1 MARKEKRRD
10 PKDNSRRK
18 FLQTV
23 GATVPTL
30 ALLTEGTASAAEAGS
45 GQSGQ
50 PSTPKFTPIQLTRD
64 FNCSPTD
71 YGPQEQAKK
80 LSGDTGNDG
89 LIRTLAGQ
97 QNFQGIPF
105 LLGPEGLESKR
116 WLALSDQPK
125 PWLVR
130 SIDISVQKK
139 ASHLCLV
146 AFCDWDENESP
157 ASSDPDLNVEKVGQ
171 TLAEAVLVFEDGTEK
186 ALPIRRRFEVVSPNP
201 SPHLPYAALP
211 HRKDVPC
218 TFADPLTSSADWEPA
233 QEGVIPSQY
242 LKGPDGRTLP
252 IMWVSALANPDP
264 DRTIATLRLRA
275 AAESILVVCGLTLFH
290 GEHSPLQLQP
300 LSLYRLTLPEA
311 AAEDSE
317 RWKVDVD
324 LGVVARTFVLEDFA
338 PQGMAI
344 LSPKRVWANAL
355 RP

>member
-1 MARKEKRRD
+1 M
-10 PKDNSRRK
+10 
-18 FLQTV
+18 
-23 GATVPTL
+23 
-30 ALLTEGTASAAEAGS
+30 
-45 GQSGQ
+45 
-50 PSTPKFTPIQLTRD
+50 
-64 FNCSPTD
+64 
-71 YGPQEQAKK
+71 
-80 LSGDTGNDG
+80 
-89 LIRTLAGQ
+89 
-97 QNFQGIPF
+97 
-105 LLGPEGLESKR
+105 
-116 WLALSDQPK
+116 
-125 PWLVR
+125 
-130 SIDISVQKK
+130 
-139 ASHLCLV
+139 
-146 AFCDWDENESP
+146 
-157 ASSDPDLNVEKVGQ
+157 EKVGQ

-338 PQGMAI
+338 PQEW
-344 LSPKRVWANAL
+344 LSSPQKGLGKRTPPVKGVPHLYVEITACRDATLTLRDGKTGKQYRFAVGQAAL
-355 RP
+355 GRRSGRPAKWCAD